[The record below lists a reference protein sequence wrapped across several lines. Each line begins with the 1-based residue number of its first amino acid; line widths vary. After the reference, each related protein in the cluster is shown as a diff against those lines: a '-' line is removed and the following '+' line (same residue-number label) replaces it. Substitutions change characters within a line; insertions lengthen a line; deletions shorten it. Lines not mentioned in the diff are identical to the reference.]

1 MKTSLA
7 CLLLSVLPAA
17 AEPFEFL
24 VMGCMPYH
32 FPGDAARFENV
43 IEAAN
48 GAAPAF
54 SVHCGD
60 VKFGRMLND
69 DASLLRVKA
78 WFDRFEQP
86 LFYVPGD
93 NEWTDSHTPVAGG
106 YDPLERLAFVRR
118 LFYPGEARSLGRTSL
133 PLERQSAQAD
143 FADYVEHQ
151 RWQREGLVF
160 ATLHVVGSNN
170 NRREDNAAAMAEFAA
185 RDRAVLAW
193 LRESFAAAAD
203 AKALVLF
210 LQANPFDE
218 IKHGEPRDTGFA
230 NFVPALRE
238 QVRGYGKPVYLF
250 HADSHYFRIDKP
262 LTSATGRTIENFT
275 RIETFGGLNLHLI
288 RVQVDPE
295 SAEPLRAS
303 PWLLEK
309 NRVDPDTPA
318 PGKPAKPAAK

>member
-1 MKTSLA
+1 MKTAL
-7 CLLLSVLPAA
+7 CLLLFALPAA

-24 VMGCMPYH
+24 VMGCMPYS
-32 FPGDAARFENV
+32 FPGDAARFEHV

-48 GAAPAF
+48 AAAPAF

-60 VKFGRMLND
+60 VKSGRVRND

-118 LFYPGEARSLGRTSL
+118 LFYPAEARSLGRTSL

-143 FADYVEHQ
+143 YADYVEHQ
-151 RWQREGLVF
+151 RWQRDGLVF

-185 RDRAVLAW
+185 RDRAVQAW
-193 LRESFAAAAD
+193 LGESFAAAAD
-203 AKALVLF
+203 AKALALF

-218 IKHGEPRDTGFA
+218 IKHGEPRGSGFV

-238 QVRGYGKPVYLF
+238 QVKRYGKLVYLF

-288 RVQVDPE
+288 RVRVDPE
-295 SAEPLRAS
+295 AAEPLRAF

-309 NRVDPDTPA
+309 NRIDPDTPA
-318 PGKPAKPAAK
+318 PGKPASK